1 MEIELK
7 YKVES
12 PEKIDKILNDPVLR
26 KIAEEGTDETVMMK
40 AAYFDTED
48 NVLIK
53 NNIAF
58 RIRSEGS
65 KIIATLKWKDSDEGI
80 SGLYVREEINVP
92 VSDESCFLAPDPGI
106 FKESTVGRDLLD
118 VLDGKPLVNIFDIN
132 FRRDRFK
139 VDSGDSIME
148 ISVDEGSIVTTKG
161 KLPIRE
167 LEIEL
172 FTGSREDLLEL
183 GDSIAKKH
191 ELKPEPVTKFGR
203 GVALIKED

>member
-7 YKVES
+7 YKIET

-26 KIAEEGTDETVMMK
+26 KIAEDGTDETVTMK

-48 NVLIK
+48 NILIK

-65 KIIATLKWKDSDEGI
+65 KIIATLKWKDTDEGI

-92 VSDESCFLAPDPGI
+92 VTDESCFLAPDPSI
-106 FKESTVGRDLLD
+106 FKESKVGRDLLD
-118 VLDGKPLVNIFDIN
+118 VIAGKPLVNIFDIN

-148 ISVDEGSIVTTKG
+148 ISVDEGSIVTTNG
-161 KLPIRE
+161 TLPIRE

-172 FTGSREDLLEL
+172 FTGNREDLIKL
-183 GDSIAKKH
+183 GTSIASKH
-191 ELKPEPVTKFGR
+191 GLVPETVTKFGR
-203 GVALIKED
+203 GVALINQ